1 LPEGEYSIAGN
12 VVQWGPGARAAAG
25 AGGTFMKTRRTFLGG
40 MLFAGAA
47 TGLAGSLTLSQA
59 PSVVPPPARK
69 APGVEPPDL
78 PSPDK
83 QILEENNKD
92 IHKKVERLYQLATE
106 LKTEVDKTDSTKV
119 LSLNLVKKAE
129 EIEKL
134 AHDIK
139 IRSKG

>member
-1 LPEGEYSIAGN
+1 
-12 VVQWGPGARAAAG
+12 
-25 AGGTFMKTRRTFLGG
+25 MKTRRTFLGD

-47 TGLAGSLTLSQA
+47 TGLAGSLTLNQ
-59 PSVVPPPARK
+59 VPNLPPKQQPAQEPD
-69 APGVEPPDL
+69 AENPGM
-78 PSPDK
+78 PSPEK
-83 QILEENNKD
+83 HMLESNDKD

-106 LKTEVDKTDSTKV
+106 LKAEVDKTDSAKV

-139 IRSKG
+139 NLSKG

>member
-1 LPEGEYSIAGN
+1 MQWEPETG
-12 VVQWGPGARAAAG
+12 VVTT
-25 AGGTFMKTRRTFLGG
+25 GGTFMNTRRTFLAG
-40 MLFAGAA
+40 MVFAGAA
-47 TGLAGSLTLSQA
+47 AGLCGSLTLSQA
-59 PSVVPPPARK
+59 QKLPPKPRPAH
-69 APGVEPPDL
+69 EPDTEDTGL
-78 PSPDK
+78 PSPEK
-83 QILEENNKD
+83 QMLQGNDKD

-106 LKTEVDKTDSTKV
+106 LKAEMDKTDSTKV

>member
-1 LPEGEYSIAGN
+1 MQWEPGE
-12 VVQWGPGARAAAG
+12 RAAAG

-40 MLFAGAA
+40 ILFAGAA

-59 PSVVPPPARK
+59 PNLPPKPQPAQEPD
-69 APGVEPPDL
+69 AENPGV
-78 PSPDK
+78 PSPEK
-83 QILEENNKD
+83 QMLEANNKD

-119 LSLNLVKKAE
+119 LSMNLVKKAE

-134 AHDIK
+134 ARDIK
-139 IRSKG
+139 NRSKG

>member
-1 LPEGEYSIAGN
+1 M
-12 VVQWGPGARAAAG
+12 QWEPGDRAVAG

-47 TGLAGSLTLSQA
+47 TGLAGSLSLSQVPNIPPKPQPA
-59 PSVVPPPARK
+59 QEPGAEIPS
-69 APGVEPPDL
+69 L
-78 PSPDK
+78 PSPEK
-83 QILEENNKD
+83 QMLEDNNKD

-134 AHDIK
+134 AHEIK
-139 IRSKG
+139 NRSKG

>member
-1 LPEGEYSIAGN
+1 
-12 VVQWGPGARAAAG
+12 
-25 AGGTFMKTRRTFLGG
+25 MKTRRTFLGG

-47 TGLAGSLTLSQA
+47 AGLAGSLGLSQV
-59 PSVVPPPARK
+59 PSVVPPPPTRK

-83 QILEENNKD
+83 QMLEENNKD

-134 AHDIK
+134 ARDIK

>member
-1 LPEGEYSIAGN
+1 
-12 VVQWGPGARAAAG
+12 
-25 AGGTFMKTRRTFLGG
+25 

-47 TGLAGSLTLSQA
+47 TGLAGSLALSQA
-59 PSVVPPPARK
+59 LGIPQKPHGPPESDADN
-69 APGVEPPDL
+69 PGL
-78 PSPDK
+78 PSPEK
-83 QILEENNKD
+83 RLLEENDKD

-106 LKTEVDKTDSTKV
+106 LKAEVDKTDSSKV

-134 AHDIK
+134 ARDIK

>member
-1 LPEGEYSIAGN
+1 
-12 VVQWGPGARAAAG
+12 
-25 AGGTFMKTRRTFLGG
+25 MKTRRTFLGG
-40 MLFAGAA
+40 MLIAGAV
-47 TGLAGSLTLSQA
+47 TGLGGSLTLSQT
-59 PSVVPPPARK
+59 PNLHPQPRPAQ
-69 APGVEPPDL
+69 EPDRDDPNR
-78 PSPDK
+78 PSPEK
-83 QILEENNKD
+83 QMLEGNNKD

-106 LKTEVDKTDSTKV
+106 LKAEVDKTDATKV